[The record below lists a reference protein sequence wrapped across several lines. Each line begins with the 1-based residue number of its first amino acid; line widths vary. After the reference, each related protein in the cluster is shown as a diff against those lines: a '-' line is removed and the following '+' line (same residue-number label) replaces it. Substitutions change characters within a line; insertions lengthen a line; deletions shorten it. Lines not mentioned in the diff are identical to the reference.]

1 MTDTEWSVI
10 FYHFKTMSQV
20 VILENG
26 CNSFA
31 KIREFLSSSEKNMA
45 RSCCGYACQFMD

>member
-10 FYHFKTMSQV
+10 INLLIMNQV
-20 VILENG
+20 HVIENG

-31 KIREFLSSSEKNMA
+31 KMCEFLSTSEKKMA
-45 RSCCGYACQFMD
+45 RSCCGYACQWMD